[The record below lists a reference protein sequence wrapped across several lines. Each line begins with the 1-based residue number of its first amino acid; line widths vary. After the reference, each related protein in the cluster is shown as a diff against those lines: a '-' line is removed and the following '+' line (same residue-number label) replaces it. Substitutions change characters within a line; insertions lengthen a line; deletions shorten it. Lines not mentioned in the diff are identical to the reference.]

1 MRLLVT
7 TLALLILA
15 APMAQAQITGTA
27 TVQPAGPG
35 PFDGYWCYTIDM
47 DWSTPKSL
55 SHLTIYVGLDNLEC
69 ACDDGLF
76 TFDSPAGTSTGVEDG
91 VTCTLD
97 YDGEYVCHGDPSL
110 PSGMDD
116 LAAVKWDP
124 ITEPCDAGKTGSGT
138 FTFYSLLAP
147 GPYTT
152 HEDLLVIKNGQ
163 NASTGD
169 VVGRL
174 PQADCSVDAHTDSF
188 GGVKNKFD

>member
-1 MRLLVT
+1 MKQFAIAATLLLCT
-7 TLALLILA
+7 ASLAHG
-15 APMAQAQITGTA
+15 QISGTA
-27 TVQPAGPG
+27 TVEPAGPG
-35 PFDGYWCYTIDM
+35 PFDGYWCYTVDLT
-47 DWSTPKSL
+47 WSTPKSL

-76 TFDSPAGTSTGVEDG
+76 AFPSPAGTTTGEEDG
-91 VTCTLD
+91 VSCTLD

-124 ITEPCDAGKTGSGT
+124 ISEPCDAGSVGSGA
-138 FTFYSLLAP
+138 FLFYSLLAP
-147 GPYTT
+147 GPSTT

-169 VVGRL
+169 VVGQL
-174 PQADCSVDAHTDSF
+174 PQADCAVHTRDDSF
-188 GGVKNKFD
+188 GGVKKDFR